1 MRDIADIVEFMIHE
15 FMDLYIPIHFN
26 GWVFNIDLW
35 RLIVAF
41 VVLGVI
47 GHIIISRF
55 NKLMEG

>member
-1 MRDIADIVEFMIHE
+1 MRDIADICEYMIHE
-15 FMDLYIPIHFN
+15 FMDLYIPIYFN
-26 GWVFNIDLW
+26 GWVFTIDLW

-47 GHIIISRF
+47 GHIIMSRF